1 MSRADILARYRA
13 VRAHTGEL
21 CALLKTEDYVVQPI
35 TDVSPPRWHIA
46 HVTWFFEQFVL
57 GRFAAG
63 YQPFHPQYAFLFN
76 SYYNLVGERTERP
89 KRGLLTRP
97 TVDELWAYREEIDAR
112 MGRLIESC
120 DDATLAEMLP
130 VLEIGLNH
138 EQQHQELLLTDIK
151 FILFQAPLYPA
162 YRDDEPAVA
171 QPVAQGWSEFEGGL
185 VEIGHAGDGFAFD
198 NEGPRHKQFLRPY
211 RLANGMVSNADYLRF
226 IADGG
231 YSRPELWLSDGWDVA
246 RREGWQ
252 APLYWLEREGRRVC
266 FTLHGLRELQPDEP
280 VTHVSYYEADAFA
293 RWAGKRLPTEF
304 EWEHA
309 AVQAGAT
316 SVLSGQHQPAF
327 AKATAGKLGLVGQV
341 WEWTGSA
348 YLPYPGYRAPEGAI
362 GEYNGKFMVNQMVL
376 RGGSVATPA
385 GHIRPTY
392 RNFWHP
398 DKRWQFTGI
407 RLAEDA

>member
-1 MSRADILARYRA
+1 MSRMSRADILAGYRA
-13 VRAHTGEL
+13 VRVHTREI
-21 CALLKTEDYVVQPI
+21 CAPLRTEDYVVQPI

-57 GRFAAG
+57 GEFVTG

-97 TVDELWAYREEIDAR
+97 TVDELWAYRAEIDAR
-112 MGRLIESC
+112 MTRLLESC
-120 DDATLAEMLP
+120 DDTTLAELLP

-162 YRDDEPAVA
+162 YREGKPAA
-171 QPVAQGWSEFEGGL
+171 ARPADAGWSEFAGGV
-185 VEIGHAGDGFAFD
+185 VEIGHDGNGFAFD
-198 NEGPRHKQFLRPY
+198 NEGPRHRQFLRPY
-211 RLANGMVSNADYLRF
+211 RLANGLVSNADYLRF
-226 IADGG
+226 MEDGG

-252 APLYWLEREGRRVC
+252 APLYWLEREGRRQA

-280 VTHVSYYEADAFA
+280 VSHVSYYEAEAYA

-309 AVQAGAT
+309 AANLR
-316 SVLSGQHQPAF
+316 SI
-327 AKATAGKLGLVGQV
+327 GQV

-385 GHIRPTY
+385 GHARPTY

>member
-13 VRAHTGEL
+13 VRTHTREI
-21 CALLKTEDYVVQPI
+21 CAPLRTEDYVVQPI

-57 GRFAAG
+57 GRFVAG
-63 YQPFHPQYAFLFN
+63 YRPFHPQYAFLFN

-97 TVDELWAYREEIDAR
+97 TVDELWAYRTEIDAR

-120 DDATLAEMLP
+120 DDATLAEVLP

-162 YRDDEPAVA
+162 YREDAPAA
-171 QPVAQGWSEFEGGL
+171 ARPATAGWSEFEGGL

-198 NEGPRHKQFLRPY
+198 NEGPRHKQFLRPF
-211 RLANGMVSNADYLRF
+211 RLANGLVSNADYLRF
-226 IADGG
+226 VEDGG

-246 RREGWQ
+246 QREGWQ
-252 APLYWLEREGRRVC
+252 APLYWLEREGGRQT
-266 FTLHGLRELQPDEP
+266 FTLHGLCELQADEP
-280 VTHVSYYEADAFA
+280 VTHLSYYEADAFA

-309 AVQAGAT
+309 AAN
-316 SVLSGQHQPAF
+316 L
-327 AKATAGKLGLVGQV
+327 KNIGQV

>member
-21 CALLKTEDYVVQPI
+21 CAPLRTEDYVVQPI

-97 TVDELWAYREEIDAR
+97 TVDELWAYRAEIDAR

-120 DDATLAEMLP
+120 DDATLAELLP

-151 FILFQAPLYPA
+151 YILFQAPLYPA
-162 YRDDEPAVA
+162 YQDGEPAVA
-171 QPVAQGWSEFEGGL
+171 QPAAEGWSGFEGGL
-185 VEIGHAGDGFAFD
+185 VEIGYTGDGFAFD
-198 NEGPRHKQFLRPY
+198 NEGPRHQQFLRPY
-211 RLANGMVSNADYLRF
+211 RLADGLVSNADYLRF
-226 IADGG
+226 IGDGG

-252 APLYWLEREGRRVC
+252 APLYWLERDGRRVC
-266 FTLHGLRELQPDEP
+266 FTLHGLRELQADAP
-280 VTHVSYYEADAFA
+280 VTHVSYYEADAYA

-309 AVQAGAT
+309 AERLKG
-316 SVLSGQHQPAF
+316 S
-327 AKATAGKLGLVGQV
+327 GQV

-348 YLPYPGYRAPEGAI
+348 YLPYPGYHAPEGAI

-385 GHIRPTY
+385 GHTRPTY

>member
-13 VRAHTGEL
+13 VRAHTREI
-21 CALLKTEDYVVQPI
+21 CAPLRTEDYVVQPI

-57 GRFAAG
+57 GKYAPD
-63 YQPFHPQYAFLFN
+63 YKPYHPDYAFLFN

-97 TVDELWAYREEIDAR
+97 TVDELWAYRAEIDAR

-120 DDATLAEMLP
+120 DDATLAELLP

-162 YRDDEPAVA
+162 YREDAPAA
-171 QPVAQGWSEFEGGL
+171 ARRADTGWSEFEGGL
-185 VEIGHAGDGFAFD
+185 VEIGHDGHGFAFD
-198 NEGPRHKQFLRPY
+198 NEGPRHKQFLRPF
-211 RLANGMVSNADYLRF
+211 RLANDLVSNADYLRF
-226 IADGG
+226 MQDGG

-246 RREGWQ
+246 QRESWQ
-252 APLYWLEREGRRVC
+252 APLYWLERDGRRQT

-280 VTHVSYYEADAFA
+280 VRHVSYYEADAYA

-309 AVQAGAT
+309 AEG
-316 SVLSGQHQPAF
+316 LE
-327 AKATAGKLGLVGQV
+327 GKGQV